1 MGSPSAAFTPAEAEC
16 LAVRPHTGAGVF
28 KRESLGSIAGSEL
41 SSLVMISPVVLSQ
54 RSGSFMLNRRY
65 DDRNNYPAPLI
76 DTKSRRGLSVDLEM
90 AEVYF

>member
-16 LAVRPHTGAGVF
+16 PAVRPHTGAGVF

-41 SSLVMISPVVLSQ
+41 SSLGMISPVVLSQ
-54 RSGSFMLNRRY
+54 RSGSFVLNRRY
-65 DDRNNYPAPLI
+65 DRNNYPAPLI